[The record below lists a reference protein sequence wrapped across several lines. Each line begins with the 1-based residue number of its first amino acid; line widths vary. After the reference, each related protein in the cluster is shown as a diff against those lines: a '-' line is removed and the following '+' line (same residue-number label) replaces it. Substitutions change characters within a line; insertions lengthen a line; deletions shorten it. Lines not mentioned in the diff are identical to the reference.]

1 MTIKYALKG
10 TFLNSQPLRII
21 TGSLPGT
28 EVEVFSGGVVGS
40 GFEDVNLGVS
50 VLVERQID
58 NEEEETTYQN
68 TELGGISAVSDSVS
82 ADPRRPELI
91 LTTRLFSNDCKNYLS
106 LKSFE
111 SSLDITDYL
120 FVSKRIRNNP
130 QLAAD
135 REQRVAAARQ
145 QREKASRAVKGLDK
159 ILDIKNTLCFETDFL
174 SNNVKIHKNSR
185 KVLDRLPSKFIETT
199 AGRSLNIERTLP
211 IISEDENLTNLNSL
225 GVLMRSVMEP
235 DDISYASPSTGE
247 EFFTPKVNS
256 KSVKGIL
263 NKISNNPLVI
273 TDYTQFEKVSNI
285 LGSDSQTRLKNCM
298 ASLSYECLMSNGINS
313 IGKSKTVKGLLE
325 ENFPP
330 RIKNYESITAEQ
342 NTVVS
347 YFKSLEGYQIHD
359 IEGLNLIFNDSLKA
373 GSLQFDALQRIKS
386 GLESTWGNYLQD
398 AEDIRFNSEFYDA
411 YSSPGLI
418 LNVVGKLFNGDVD
431 LLEMAFF
438 KFLSDKDNLTKWQ
451 IFRKIFA
458 SEFSTDETEELLDA
472 SIKFSVS
479 EISTRINSN
488 VEFEARSQAV
498 DAKLISNLIR
508 GIQTSKVSNSMT
520 SLYEELSSQLNVFNK
535 NLQNTT
541 TATNITDSCLK
552 FLCFE
557 SVLMIVNL
565 FSSVNLQS
573 FSKKSFSA
581 DTGTKNRAGKVALG
595 ALAGLLT
602 GGVAGAVVGGILAS
616 SLTEKLEEN
625 GELLSETYKVYFE
638 ETSSTETQLTT
649 FRSYAN
655 FGNLSKNNSLK
666 GLQSE
671 QSSNDLRTVIQS
683 LAAFEDRPRERYAAA
698 RQYFDS
704 YISNVDEALAAVNNE
719 KSLTASSIE
728 IYGSNNT
735 GYSSLSSEM
744 ISAMKL
750 NVELSRPPLKMDYK
764 SAESQAAP
772 TYLNPFRDYLVSL
785 GRENSIIAAV
795 GLPSLTIQNLK
806 SDASAKYGIP
816 FKELER
822 NGYVDITFFKRNT
835 QFSEVIFTD
844 TKFSFYPRLHVIALP
859 NEVYQEDFLSTSDSF
874 YFFVYED
881 FTWKAVT
888 KGYAIQFVLAATG
901 FETEE
906 EATIIVNNHIID
918 AVCKSAL
925 RNIGNVSL
933 DEMIAVAPRT
943 TVITQEG
950 LDFLTT
956 FLNLPQALRIISESG
971 LSLGDFFRPVSGG
984 YEFIPFSEL
993 RPEILI
999 RTDEPTHRLLQ
1010 IVVSDPIFSY
1020 ENYYLSSSNFTPFE
1034 RIYCCL
1040 IDPEL
1045 DFDCE
1050 TALLETDVLNYLATN
1065 GILDGNKFEPAKN
1078 SSQRLDMDEIILSV
1092 VLGFKWKIN
1101 SSSVEVDN
1109 LRAYDV
1115 KQFSPT

>member
-10 TFLNSQPLRII
+10 TFLNSQPLRVI

-28 EVEVFSGGVVGS
+28 DVEVFSGGVVGS
-40 GFEDVNLGVS
+40 GFEDINLGVS
-50 VLVERQID
+50 ALVERQID
-58 NEEEETTYQN
+58 NEEQETTYQN
-68 TELGGISAVSDSVS
+68 TELGGVSTISDSVS

-91 LTTRLFSNDCKNYLS
+91 LTTRLFSNDYKNYLS

-120 FVSKRIRNNP
+120 FVARRVRNNAD
-130 QLAAD
+130 LAAD
-135 REQRVAAARQ
+135 RELRVTAARD
-145 QREKASRAVKGLDK
+145 QREKVSRAVRGLDR

-174 SNNVKIHKNSR
+174 TNNVKIHKNSR

-211 IISEDENLTNLNSL
+211 VISEDENLTNLNSL

-235 DDISYASPSTGE
+235 DDISYSSPGSGE
-247 EFFTPKVNS
+247 EFFTPKVNP

-273 TDYTQFEKVSNI
+273 SDYSQFEKVSNI
-285 LGSDSQTRLKNCM
+285 LGSDSQTRLKNCI

-313 IGKSKTVKGLLE
+313 IGKSKTVKGILE

-330 RIKNYESITAEQ
+330 RIKNYESINPEQ

-359 IEGLNLIFNDSLKA
+359 IEGLNLIFNESLKA
-373 GSLQFDALQRIKS
+373 GSLQFETLQRIKS
-386 GLESTWGNYLQD
+386 GLESTWGSYLQD
-398 AEDIRFNSEFYDA
+398 VEDVRFNSEFYDA
-411 YSSPGLI
+411 FNSPGLI
-418 LNVVGKLFNGDVD
+418 LNAIGKLFNGDVD
-431 LLEMAFF
+431 LLEMSFF
-438 KFLSDKDNLTKWQ
+438 RFLSDKDILTKWL

-458 SEFSTDETEELLDA
+458 PEFSTDETEDLVDS

-479 EISTRINSN
+479 EISTRIFSN
-488 VEFEARSQAV
+488 VEFEARSQAT

-508 GIQTSKVSNSMT
+508 GIQDSKVANSMT
-520 SLYEELSSQLNVFNK
+520 ALYEELSSQLNIFNK

-541 TATNITDSCLK
+541 VATNISDSCLK
-552 FLCFE
+552 LLCFE
-557 SVLMIVNL
+557 SILMIVNL
-565 FSSVNLQS
+565 FSSVNLRS
-573 FSKKSFSA
+573 LSKKSFSG
-581 DTGTKNRAGKVALG
+581 DTGTKDRAGKAAIG
-595 ALAGLLT
+595 FLAGIAVGIAVLALT
-602 GGVAGAVVGGILAS
+602 
-616 SLTEKLEEN
+616 KKFEEG

-638 ETSSTETQLTT
+638 ESSSVETQLTT

-666 GLQSE
+666 SLLSE
-671 QSSNDLRTVIQS
+671 QSSNELRTVIQS
-683 LAAFEDRPRERYAAA
+683 LAAFEDKPRERYAAA
-698 RQYFDS
+698 RQYYDS
-704 YISNVDEALAAVNNE
+704 YISNVDEALSAISNE

-735 GYSSLSSEM
+735 GYASLSSEM

-764 SAESQAAP
+764 SAESQVSP
-772 TYLNPFRDYLVSL
+772 TYLNSFRDYLVSL

-806 SDASAKYGIP
+806 SDAAAKYAIP

-881 FTWKAVT
+881 NTWKAVT
-888 KGYAIQFVLAATG
+888 KGYAVQFVLAATG

-906 EATIIVNNHIID
+906 EATVIVNNHIID

-943 TVITQEG
+943 TIITQEG
-950 LDFLTT
+950 LDFLTR
-956 FLNLPQALRIISESG
+956 FINLPQAFRIISESG
-971 LSLGDFFRPVSGG
+971 LSLGDFFRPVAGG

-993 RPEILI
+993 RPEILV
-999 RTDEPTHRLLQ
+999 RTDEPTHRLLH

-1020 ENYYLSSSNFTPFE
+1020 ENYYSSSSNFTPFE

-1040 IDPEL
+1040 IDPES
-1045 DFDCE
+1045 DFECE
-1050 TALLETDVLNYLATN
+1050 TNLLETDVLNYLTTN
-1065 GILDGNKFEPAKN
+1065 GILEGNKFLPAKN

-1092 VLGFKWKIN
+1092 GI
-1101 SSSVEVDN
+1101 SSKLISEII
-1109 LRAYDV
+1109 
-1115 KQFSPT
+1115 SEI

>member
-91 LTTRLFSNDCKNYLS
+91 LTTRLFSNDYKNYLS

-135 REQRVAAARQ
+135 REQRVTAARQ

-159 ILDIKNTLCFETDFL
+159 ILEIKNTLCFETDFL

-211 IISEDENLTNLNSL
+211 VISEDENLTNLNSL

-235 DDISYASPSTGE
+235 DDISYDSPSSGE

-273 TDYTQFEKVSNI
+273 TDYAQFEKVSNI
-285 LGSDSQTRLKNCM
+285 LGSDSQTRLKNCI

-330 RIKNYESITAEQ
+330 RIKSYESITPEQ

-411 YSSPGLI
+411 YSSPGLM
-418 LNVVGKLFNGDVD
+418 LNVIGKLFNGDVD

-438 KFLSDKDNLTKWQ
+438 KFLSDKDSLTKWY
-451 IFRKIFA
+451 IFREIFF
-458 SEFSTDETEELLDA
+458 SEFSDEKDLES
-472 SIKFSVS
+472 SIKSSVS
-479 EISTRINSN
+479 KISTRIFSK
-488 VEFEARSQAV
+488 EQFEAESQAKN
-498 DAKLISNLIR
+498 AKLISNLIR
-508 GIQTSKVSNSMT
+508 GIQTSKVAASMT
-520 SLYEELSSQLNVFNK
+520 ALYEELSSQLSVFNK

-552 FLCFE
+552 MLCFE

-565 FSSVNLQS
+565 FTSVDLRSNTLKISKSDNL
-573 FSKKSFSA
+573 
-581 DTGTKNRAGKVALG
+581 TR
-595 ALAGLLT
+595 
-602 GGVAGAVVGGILAS
+602 
-616 SLTEKLEEN
+616 EEN
-625 GELLSETYKVYFE
+625 IAIQVLEQQGLGVRAAELRAEFLEDSGDLVSKTYKVYFE
-638 ETSSTETQLTT
+638 ENSSSETQLTT

-666 GLQSE
+666 ELQSE
-671 QSSNDLRTVIQS
+671 SSSNDLRTVIQS

-795 GLPSLTIQNLK
+795 GLPSLTVQNLK
-806 SDASAKYGIP
+806 SDAAAKYGIP

-881 FTWKAVT
+881 STWKAVT

-993 RPEILI
+993 RPEILV

-1050 TALLETDVLNYLATN
+1050 TALLETDVLNYLTTN
-1065 GILDGNKFEPAKN
+1065 GILDGNKFTPAKN

>member
-91 LTTRLFSNDCKNYLS
+91 LTTRLFSNDYKNYLS

-130 QLAAD
+130 QLATD

-159 ILDIKNTLCFETDFL
+159 ILEIKNTLCFETDFL

-211 IISEDENLTNLNSL
+211 IVSEDENLTNLNSL

-235 DDISYASPSTGE
+235 DDISYDSPSSGE
-247 EFFTPKVNS
+247 EFFTPKLNPESIKV
-256 KSVKGIL
+256 IL

-273 TDYTQFEKVSNI
+273 TNYVQFEKVSNI
-285 LGSDSQTRLKNCM
+285 LGSDSQTRLKNCI

-330 RIKNYESITAEQ
+330 RIKSYESITAEQ

-418 LNVVGKLFNGDVD
+418 LNVIGKLFNGDVD

-438 KFLSDKDNLTKWQ
+438 KYLSDKDILTKWN
-451 IFRKIFA
+451 IFREIFA
-458 SEFSTDETEELLDA
+458 TEFSDENDLES
-472 SIKFSVS
+472 SIKTLVS
-479 EISTRINSN
+479 KLADKEENRYSNST
-488 VEFEARSQAV
+488 
-498 DAKLISNLIR
+498 LISNSIR
-508 GIQTSKVSNSMT
+508 KIKTSKIANSMT
-520 SLYEELSSQLNVFNK
+520 SLYEEINSQLNVFNK
-535 NLQNTT
+535 NIQNITI
-541 TATNITDSCLK
+541 ATNISDSCLK
-552 FLCFE
+552 LLCFE

-565 FSSVNLQS
+565 FSSVE
-573 FSKKSFSA
+573 
-581 DTGTKNRAGKVALG
+581 
-595 ALAGLLT
+595 LA
-602 GGVAGAVVGGILAS
+602 AQFKI
-616 SLTEKLEEN
+616 EEEEQDEEEQDEEN
-625 GELLSETYKVYFE
+625 KIQIAYNEI
-638 ETSSTETQLTT
+638 SSIETQLSTY
-649 FRSYAN
+649 RSYAN

-666 GLQSE
+666 DL

-835 QFSEVIFTD
+835 QFSEAIFTD

-881 FTWKAVT
+881 STWKAVT

-906 EATIIVNNHIID
+906 EAAIIVNNHIID

-1050 TALLETDVLNYLATN
+1050 TELLEADVLNYLTTN
-1065 GILDGNKFEPAKN
+1065 GILEGSKFLPAKN

-1092 VLGFKWKIN
+1092 GI
-1101 SSSVEVDN
+1101 SSKLISETI
-1109 LRAYDV
+1109 
-1115 KQFSPT
+1115 SEI